1 MRTVPQPLVFPM
13 IGMILGLAT
22 TAAATTVASESKTGV
37 AEAYAAI
44 DTSSCTILAFGG
56 RRATGASA
64 SLCGGG
70 IATVTFTGK
79 FPTDITP
86 SKVIVNSSA
95 LAAAFDVTDD
105 GVLAATPTTIEIL
118 VADWKS
124 DTLAGQ
130 SNVNWITVFVGR

>member
-1 MRTVPQPLVFPM
+1 MRTVPQPFLFPM
-13 IGMILGLAT
+13 IGVILGLAT
-22 TAAATTVASESKTGV
+22 TAGATTVASESKKGV

-56 RRATGASA
+56 KRATGASA

-70 IATVTFTGK
+70 IALVTFTGK

-86 SKVIVNSSA
+86 NNVIVNSSA
-95 LAAAFDVTDD
+95 GSSAFDITNDL
-105 GVLAATPTTIEIL
+105 VLTANPTTIEID
-118 VADWKS
+118 VSDWKS

>member
-1 MRTVPQPLVFPM
+1 MKTVPQPFLFPM
-13 IGMILGLAT
+13 IGMIVGLAT
-22 TAAATTVASESKTGV
+22 TAAATTVASESKKGV

-44 DTSSCTILAFGG
+44 DSSSCTILAFGG
-56 RRATGASA
+56 KRATGAST
-64 SLCGGG
+64 SQCGGG
-70 IATVTFTGK
+70 IATVTFTGN

-95 LAAAFDVTDD
+95 FASGFDVTDD
-105 GVLAATPTTIEIL
+105 GVLTATPTMIQIL

-130 SNVNWITVFVGR
+130 ANVNWITVFVGR